1 MRRARTKLQA
11 EVDGNSELYERAA
24 EAGGLEETVGEIIQ
38 EDEYLSQMGADA
50 DEVDDAEDRAM
61 EAEHQN
67 KSQEEIILEAVETQ
81 NSPDRDDIATH
92 AEQSGLDREK
102 ALDLLDKYREMG
114 EIGGTYDGPFR
125 VY

>member
-1 MRRARTKLQA
+1 
-11 EVDGNSELYERAA
+11 VDGNSELYERAA
-24 EAGGLEETVGEIIQ
+24 EAGGLEETVGEIFQ

-50 DEVDDAEDRAM
+50 DEVDDAEDRAI